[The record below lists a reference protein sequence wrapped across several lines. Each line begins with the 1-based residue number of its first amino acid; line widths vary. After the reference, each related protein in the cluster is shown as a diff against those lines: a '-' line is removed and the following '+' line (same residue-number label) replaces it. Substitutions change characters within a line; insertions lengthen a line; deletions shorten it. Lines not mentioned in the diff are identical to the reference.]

1 MVAGLPSSD
10 LLRNKVAIT
19 VTLAHSWMFPE
30 AKNAPATIEET
41 AETAARCR
49 EAGAAIAHVH
59 AKPREWKKLV
69 SEIRKRTDILIQAG
83 MSSYPIDQRS
93 DAFESKPDMIS
104 VMLGQHDEAF
114 VNQNV
119 YAIHTREE
127 LLAYADKC
135 RRFGVKPEFEVWHHG
150 SIWTLDYLI
159 RKGVLDKPYWL
170 TLFFGWPG
178 GNWTPVTLD
187 ELQYRTRSVPPDS
200 VCSVSAMGRNTWDF
214 MSKAISIGNNVR
226 VGTEDCPFDVEGSV
240 AADNAVLVRRAVE
253 IAKDLAKTTATPQDV
268 REAIQAKDNRFA

>member
-1 MVAGLPSSD
+1 MVAGLPSSS
-10 LLRNKVAIT
+10 LLGSKVAIT

-30 AKNAPATIEET
+30 AKNAPTTIEET

-59 AKPREWKKLV
+59 AKPGEWEKLV
-69 SEIRKRTDILIQAG
+69 SEIRKTTDILIQAG
-83 MSSYPIDQRS
+83 MSSYPIEQRS
-93 DAFESKPDMIS
+93 DAFESHPDMIS

-114 VNQNV
+114 VNQDV

-127 LLAYADKC
+127 LHAYADKC
-135 RRFGVKPEFEVWHHG
+135 RRFGVKPEFEIWHHG
-150 SIWTLDYLI
+150 SIWTLEYLI
-159 RKGVLDKPYWL
+159 QKKVLDKPYWL

-187 ELQYRTRSVPPDS
+187 EMWYRTGSVPPDS
-200 VCSVSAMGRNTWDF
+200 ICSVSAMGRNTWDF
-214 MSKAISIGNNVR
+214 MSKAVSIGNNVR

-240 AADNAVLVRRAVE
+240 AADNAVLVRRTAE
-253 IAKDLAKTTATPQDV
+253 IVKDLAKSVATPQDV
-268 REAIQAKDNRFA
+268 REAIRTKDN

>member
-1 MVAGLPSSD
+1 MVAGLPSSSFLD
-10 LLRNKVAIT
+10 RKVSIT

-30 AKNAPATIEET
+30 AKNAPTTIEEI

-49 EAGAAIAHVH
+49 EAGAAIAHIH
-59 AKPREWKKLV
+59 AKPGEWKKLV
-69 SEIRKRTDILIQAG
+69 SEIRKRSDILIQAG
-83 MSSYPIDQRS
+83 MSSYPIEQRA
-93 DAFESKPDMIS
+93 DAFDSRPDMIS

-114 VNQNV
+114 VGQDV
-119 YAIHTREE
+119 YAIHTRDE

-159 RKGVLDKPYWL
+159 QRGAIDRPYWL

-187 ELQYRTRSVPPDS
+187 ELWYRTGSVPPS
-200 VCSVSAMGRNTWDF
+200 SICSISAMGRNTWDF
-214 MSKAISIGNNVR
+214 MSKAISIGNNIR
-226 VGTEDCPFDVEGSV
+226 VGTEDCPFDVDGSA
-240 AADNAVLVRRAVE
+240 AADNVVLVRRMAETV
-253 IAKDLAKTTATPQDV
+253 KNMNKTVATPQDV
-268 REAIQAKDNRFA
+268 SKAILTKED